1 MNRGRISKFCSVVIA
16 GIIAISGFPSMLLAD
31 VINAPTYYSVQSD
44 LNYEI
49 TTNITSSWI
58 NH

>member
-1 MNRGRISKFCSVVIA
+1 MNRGRLSKFISVVIT
-16 GIIAISGFPSMLLAD
+16 GIIAISGLPSMVLAD

-49 TTNITSSWI
+49 TTNI
-58 NH
+58 